1 MVVNNVEDAALLIE
15 DRDEAMI
22 EAMIERHLQI
32 LVAVKA
38 ATEKHLVRFYQK
50 VCRAEAG
57 PIFVDILVN
66 LERISDH
73 CLVIAEH
80 IRNMEE

>member
-1 MVVNNVEDAALLIE
+1 M
-15 DRDEAMI
+15 
-22 EAMIERHLQI
+22 
-32 LVAVKA
+32 
-38 ATEKHLVRFYQK
+38 
-50 VCRAEAG
+50 CRAEAG

-80 IRNMEE
+80 IKNIEE